1 MHILC
6 SRPVRIMA
14 WQSPRELSQNTRE
27 VAAAYIA
34 AGVDPKRSIIFNQR

>member
-6 SRPVRIMA
+6 SRPACNYGMA
-14 WQSPRELSQNTRE
+14 KSLELSQNTRE

-34 AGVDPKRSIIFNQR
+34 AGVDREGIIFNQVL